1 MPSKTHKPL
10 SKSPI
15 KILSAL
21 ALAVGG
27 ISLNTQTQA
36 AIVGPGTVHSVT
48 LAWDAVPEADIQGYK
63 VHVGT
68 QPGQYTQT
76 LDAGTNLSHS
86 VGNLAYGQTYYFSVR
101 AVDAA
106 GLESGY
112 SPELTLS
119 VKLPQLPPSATLA
132 AIGTGPTGLQ
142 WSYPKSALTAH
153 PDFIIE
159 SSTDLVSWSPAGTVA
174 AHASTG
180 STATDVTYNFAV
192 TRNGPQR
199 FYRLSA
205 RNWLGDSSAP

>member
-1 MPSKTHKPL
+1 MPSKTLKPFNKSSFTVL
-10 SKSPI
+10 ST
-15 KILSAL
+15 L

-27 ISLNTQTQA
+27 MGFNTQTQA
-36 AIVGPGTVHSVT
+36 AVVGPGTIHSVT
-48 LAWDAVPEADIQGYK
+48 LAWDAVPEPDIQGYK

-76 LDAGTNLSHS
+76 LDAGTKLSHS

-101 AVDAA
+101 AVDAT

-112 SPELTLS
+112 SPELTLT
-119 VKLPQLPPSATLA
+119 VTLPKLPPSATMA
-132 AIGTGPTGLQ
+132 TTGSGPTGLQ
-142 WSYPKSALTAH
+142 WSYPKSALNSH

-174 AHASTG
+174 AYASTG
-180 STATDVTYNFAV
+180 STATDVTYNFAI

>member
-1 MPSKTHKPL
+1 MPSKTLKPYK
-10 SKSPI
+10 KSPFI
-15 KILSAL
+15 LLSAL
-21 ALAVGG
+21 ALAASGVA
-27 ISLNTQTQA
+27 LTTKTQA
-36 AIVGPGTVHSVT
+36 ATVGPGTVHSVT
-48 LAWDAVPEADIQGYK
+48 LAWDAVTDSDIQGYK

-112 SPELTLS
+112 SPELTLTVS
-119 VKLPQLPPSATLA
+119 LPQLPPSASLA
-132 AIGTGPTGLQ
+132 TGGSGPTGLQ
-142 WSYPKSALTAH
+142 WSYPKSALNSH

-174 AHASTG
+174 AYASTG
-180 STATDVTYNFAV
+180 STATHMNYNFTV

-205 RNWLGDSSAP
+205 RNWLGDSIAP